1 MDKKK
6 IVIFGSGVHA
16 KVIFHSIIKN
26 KNYKFLGFV
35 DYKNKN
41 KIIINYN
48 KKDYKIIS
56 DFNKLDELKKIKNL
70 HGVIGI
76 GSNFSRL
83 DTYNL
88 IMKIKLKIKWEKI
101 IFKSANFSNN
111 VKIGEGSVIM
121 GNVYLNN
128 ETSIGSHCIINSGSI
143 IEHDNI
149 FDNFSST
156 GPGVTTG
163 GNVQV
168 GDLSHLGIGSTV
180 LNGKK
185 INSNTIIGGGS
196 LVNKNCSSFSVYY
209 GIPAKKKSGRRYNKK
224 YL

>member
-1 MDKKK
+1 MVKKN

-48 KKDYKIIS
+48 KKNYKIIS
-56 DFNKLDELKKIKNL
+56 DFNKLDKLKKIKNL

-76 GSNFSRL
+76 GSNFNRL

-88 IMKIKLKIKWEKI
+88 IIKIKLKVKWEKI
-101 IFKSANFSNN
+101 IFKSVNFSNN

-143 IEHDNI
+143 I
-149 FDNFSST
+149 
-156 GPGVTTG
+156 
-163 GNVQV
+163 
-168 GDLSHLGIGSTV
+168 
-180 LNGKK
+180 
-185 INSNTIIGGGS
+185 
-196 LVNKNCSSFSVYY
+196 
-209 GIPAKKKSGRRYNKK
+209 
-224 YL
+224 